1 MDNNKKIQAVSRN
14 NNPLRSSSEQW
25 LQYFKQAKIDL
36 EEINKALLNNVETVD
51 NENIKLKEA
60 IRELISDLQEKEVS
74 LDQSQKIIMKLKEE
88 YTKLITEYQNI
99 ETSNQKYET
108 EIANIKKQFENS
120 QKSYSSYDKL
130 IKQNENL
137 KTENEILKKDNSNL
151 KNLLSNKSIE
161 YNKKEKECNDKE
173 ILLNDIKAKN
183 ENWIN
188 MIKEREKLIQDYS
201 KRIEELNETIVNKDN
216 QLKVMVNFSKSINN
230 ENKTNVKEL
239 TKQAVQTIKLFYNTL
254 NLHNNNDGS
263 IEPNQSNS
271 NYIDILYKE
280 DDKYFDNILN
290 DKKENIEKKIST
302 KLKDGLACVMYIPNT
317 VKSIAKEFLIDM
329 NFKNDLMKYELFSSY
344 LREFQIVAFLKS
356 IFSKVSIDKETKS
369 SMSFDDICAKVILLK
384 KGYEDLLEENS
395 SLKKEISILKQKNEE
410 LNLYLDKTKK
420 DSKSVINKIKEKVNL
435 MEKGY
440 IDKIDELKSTIQRIK
455 LKNNKDSQVLKNEI
469 ELTRN
474 KLSKMNSYHTY
485 EISRKDVH
493 VLSISHVIEFSYKG
507 SNKSSNSSSRNIE
520 IRSLPNATNNPQV
533 CLTFQPQFE
542 SSRANTSGNN
552 NLSFQLNDSF
562 NEKNYRLKKIENEHL
577 KDEISRLKN
586 EIGTLLLEMN
596 SQREKPVQC
605 KKCND
610 VISFITKDMS
620 FESFMKI
627 LNFYMNLSCEI
638 QKISNNTNEIFN
650 QITKAEDKL
659 YSSDKSDKKLKLSQI
674 HSLFIEIQKLFSLI
688 TNSLNK
694 FSKYN
699 ITFSSELQKLFAL
712 ISQYIYGKPLP
723 LQNITQMEYNIINI
737 SDLNKKV
744 FSSSE
749 YNKIY
754 SIYQSISIEDIIP
767 TFISKSNEISQ
778 LILNF
783 NIDCDSELSATDRED
798 NNLLLDLST
807 ELALSNS
814 SYKVVSNEIKKL
826 KRRDIENKVICEI
839 VKHYLIALELICI
852 KSNYNIDMINQ
863 IYKIYEELTMYKIDD
878 IEDDGIFIRKTYLK
892 CFLLL
897 KWQIVP
903 LSTNI

>member
-1 MDNNKKIQAVSRN
+1 MDNNKNIQPVSRN

-74 LDQSQKIIMKLKEE
+74 LEQSQKIIMKLKEE
-88 YTKLITEYQNI
+88 YTKLIIEYQNI
-99 ETSNQKYET
+99 ETSNQKLEA
-108 EIANIKKQFENS
+108 EIANIKKQFENT
-120 QKSYSSYDKL
+120 QKSYSSYDKV

-254 NLHNNNDGS
+254 NLHNNDSS
-263 IEPNQSNS
+263 IESNQSNC

-317 VKSIAKEFLIDM
+317 VKAIAKEFLIDM
-329 NFKNDLMKYELFSSY
+329 NFKNELMKYELFSSY
-344 LREFQIVAFLKS
+344 LREFQIVAFLKG

-384 KGYEDLLEENS
+384 KGYEDLVEENY
-395 SLKKEISILKQKNEE
+395 SLKKEITLFKQKNEE
-410 LNLYLDKTKK
+410 LNLYIDKTKK
-420 DSKSVINKIKEKVNL
+420 DSKNVINNIREKVNI

-455 LKNNKDSQVLKNEI
+455 VKNNKDSQVLKNEI

-474 KLSKMNSYHTY
+474 KLSKLNSYQTY
-485 EISRKDVH
+485 EISRKDIQ
-493 VLSISHVIEFSYKG
+493 VLTVCPIINFSYKG
-507 SNKSSNSSSRNIE
+507 ISKSSNSSSRNLE
-520 IRSLPNATNNPQV
+520 IRTLPNASNNNQV
-533 CLTFQPQFE
+533 CLTFQPPFE

-562 NEKNYRLKKIENEHL
+562 NEKNYKLKKIENEHL

-596 SQREKPVQC
+596 SQREKPIQC

-610 VISFITKDMS
+610 LISFITKDMS
-620 FESFMKI
+620 FDSFMKI

-650 QITKAEDKL
+650 QITKAEDKFF
-659 YSSDKSDKKLKLSQI
+659 SSDKTVKLSQI
-674 HSLFIEIQKLFSLI
+674 HSLFIEMQKLFSLI

-712 ISQYIYGKPLP
+712 ISQYIYSKPLP
-723 LQNITQMEYNIINI
+723 LQNITQIEYNIINI

-798 NNLLLDLST
+798 NNILLDLST

-878 IEDDGIFIRKTYLK
+878 IDDDGIFIRKTYLK

-903 LSTNI
+903 FNNNI